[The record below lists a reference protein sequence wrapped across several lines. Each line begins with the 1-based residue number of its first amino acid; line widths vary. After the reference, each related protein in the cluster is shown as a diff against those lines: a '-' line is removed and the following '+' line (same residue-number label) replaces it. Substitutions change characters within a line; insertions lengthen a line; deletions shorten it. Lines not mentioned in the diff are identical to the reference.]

1 MKTLGVLC
9 HRAQLCVLL
18 IVAANAYSLGHELA
32 GGRFELNDSVF
43 HYTLADRTVQ
53 AIETGENPMDYWVS
67 EWTLGYSVP
76 RTYPMLSYVALA
88 LLHFATGKA
97 VSVLT
102 LFIWAQYLLV
112 ALLPLTVYGSARLLM
127 LPRPVAVASALV
139 SPLIATNGLF
149 GLEYGA
155 YLWRGN
161 GLFTQ
166 ALAMHLLL
174 LTIGYGFRAV
184 RGMCSTL
191 RAGVFLGLTFLAP
204 FIYGFIG
211 AVSVLALA

>member
-1 MKTLGVLC
+1 
-9 HRAQLCVLL
+9 
-18 IVAANAYSLGHELA
+18 
-32 GGRFELNDSVF
+32 
-43 HYTLADRTVQ
+43 
-53 AIETGENPMDYWVS
+53 MDYWVS

-88 LLHFATGKA
+88 LLHLATGKA

-155 YLWRGN
+155 YLWRGS

-166 ALAMHLLL
+166 ALAMHVLLV
-174 LTIGYGFRAV
+174 TVGYGFRAM
-184 RGMCSTL
+184 RGL
-191 RAGVFLGLTFLAP
+191 RGPVLVGVLLAFTFLAH

-211 AVSVLALA
+211 AISLVLLAFIPNTLPARRDLFGPPLPDSGPFRLPLFNW